1 MELVLEFFGWLIRAL
16 FSGIVFA
23 GALHYME
30 GKRILRGT
38 VSVLFCGVAGMLAN
52 LVSDGLLYGLAGF
65 SRQGAAGVFAGLA
78 MAALMA
84 ASFSAAGCLP
94 VRFRKKRVRS
104 SGKVLEIRRQ
114 LDRAA

>member
-1 MELVLEFFGWLIRAL
+1 MELVLEIFGWLIRAL

-38 VSVLFCGVAGMLAN
+38 
-52 LVSDGLLYGLAGF
+52 VSDGLLYGLAGF

-84 ASFSAAGCLP
+84 ASFSAAGCLS

-114 LDRAA
+114 LDRVA